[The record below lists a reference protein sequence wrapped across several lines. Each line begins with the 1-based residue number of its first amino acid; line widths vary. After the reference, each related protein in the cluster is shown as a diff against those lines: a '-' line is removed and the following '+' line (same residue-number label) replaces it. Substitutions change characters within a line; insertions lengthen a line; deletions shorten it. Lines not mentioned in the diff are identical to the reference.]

1 MWEKNMLRKIFGPGK
16 ENGVWRISTIQ
27 ELMNMYGE
35 PMLSQILEKQ
45 D

>member
-1 MWEKNMLRKIFGPGK
+1 MLRKIFGPGK

-27 ELMNMYGE
+27 EQMNMYGE
-35 PMLSQILEKQ
+35 PMLSQRSGKE